1 MVRRAFNFSLQNE
14 KHPLIMKPTALP
26 QYGPYLATR
35 QPLSRRT
42 FLRGTG
48 IALALP
54 FLDTMLPTF
63 TRAAQSSSPLAPN
76 AKPRRFFGINN
87 NLGFAMGATAQ
98 RFFPEA
104 TGRNYPLSPYLKVIE
119 EHRND
124 FTVFSGVSYP
134 NVDGGHPADICFI
147 TGAPHPGSGSFRN
160 TISVDQ
166 LIAERIGIA
175 TRFPSLTLA
184 VNTNNRSLSCTGTGV
199 AIPPETSAAA
209 VFKQLFV
216 QGSESEVAAT
226 LTTLENGRSVLDAVA
241 AQAKSLESDLG
252 YKDRERLDQYFTSVR
267 DLEGRLK
274 ASEGWEKKPKPVVNR
289 PALVDPASAANYF
302 GKVKVMYDLAKIA
315 FETDST
321 RAITL
326 MLNSSSTPI
335 VEGVN
340 EVSITEDYHNLS
352 HHGKSEE
359 KLSQLRALDMRHM
372 QALNQLFRDLKGVK
386 EDQET
391 LLDRSMIYYGSNFG
405 DANQHVCFNMPV
417 LLAGGGFKHGQ
428 HIGFDREPTLNYP
441 LTNLLLSMVQRM
453 GLEVDK
459 FSSST
464 GTLRG
469 LEMT

>member
-1 MVRRAFNFSLQNE
+1 
-14 KHPLIMKPTALP
+14 MKPTAHP
-26 QYGPYLATR
+26 QYGPYIATR

-42 FLRGTG
+42 FLRGAG
-48 IALALP
+48 VALALP

-63 TRAAQSSSPLAPN
+63 ARAQASSPLSPN
-76 AKPRRFFGINN
+76 AKPRRFFAINN

-98 RFFPEA
+98 RFFPDT
-104 TGRNYPLSPYLKVIE
+104 TGRNYPMSPYLKVLE

-166 LIAERIGIA
+166 LIAERIGTQ

-184 VNTNNRSLSCTGTGV
+184 VNTANRSLSCTGTGV
-199 AIPPETSAAA
+199 AIPPETSAAE

-216 QGSESEVAAT
+216 QGSEAEVQAT
-226 LTTLENGRSVLDAVA
+226 LTRLENGRSVLDAVA
-241 AQAKSLESDLG
+241 TQAKSLGRDLG

-274 ASEGWEKKPKPVVNR
+274 ASEGWELKPKPAVNV
-289 PALVDPASAANYF
+289 PPLVDPTSASNFF
-302 GKVKVMYDLAKIA
+302 GRSKVMYDLAKIA
-315 FETDST
+315 FESDST

-335 VEGVN
+335 VEGVT
-340 EVSITEDYHNLS
+340 EVAITEDYHNLS

-359 KLSQLRALDMRHM
+359 KLAQLRALDMWNMR
-372 QALNQLFRDLKGVK
+372 QINALLNDLKSVR
-386 EDQET
+386 EDQDT
-391 LLDRSMIYYGSNFG
+391 LLDRTMVYFGSHFG

-441 LTNLLLSMVQRM
+441 LTNLLLSMIHRM
-453 GLEVDK
+453 GIDADK

-464 GTLRG
+464 GTMRG

>member
-1 MVRRAFNFSLQNE
+1 M
-14 KHPLIMKPTALP
+14 IMKPSSQPL
-26 QYGPYLATR
+26 QGPYISTR

-42 FLRGTG
+42 FLRGAG
-48 IALALP
+48 VAMALP

-63 TRAAQSSSPLAPN
+63 ARGATSSSPLAPN
-76 AKPRRFFGINN
+76 AKPRRFFAINN

-98 RFFPEA
+98 RFFPDVA
-104 TGRNYPLSPYLKVIE
+104 GRNYPLSPYLKVVE
-119 EHRND
+119 EYRND

-134 NVDGGHPADICFI
+134 NVDGGHPADICFV

-166 LIAERIGIA
+166 LIAERIGTL

-216 QGSESEVAAT
+216 QGSEAEVAAT
-226 LTTLENGRSVLDAVA
+226 ITRLENGRSVLDAVA
-241 AQAKSLESDLG
+241 AQAKGLQRDLPVR
-252 YKDRERLDQYFTSVR
+252 DRERLDQYFTSVR
-267 DLEGRLK
+267 DLESRLK
-274 ASEGWEKKPKPVVNR
+274 ESEGWERKPKPVVNVA
-289 PALVDPASAANYF
+289 PIVDPTSAANFF
-302 GKVKVMYDLAKIA
+302 GKVKAMYDLAKIA

-335 VEGVN
+335 VEGITDA
-340 EVSITEDYHNLS
+340 SITEDYHNLS

-359 KLSQLRALDMRHM
+359 KLAQLRALDVQHM
-372 QALNQLFRDLKGVK
+372 KMLGHLYGGLKSVK
-386 EDQET
+386 EDQES
-391 LLDRSMIYYGSNFG
+391 LLDRTMVYFGSNFG

-428 HIGFDREPTLNYP
+428 HLAFDREPTLNYP
-441 LTNLLLSMVQRM
+441 LTNVLLSMIHRM
-453 GLEVDK
+453 GIEVDK

-464 GTLRG
+464 GTMRG

>member
-1 MVRRAFNFSLQNE
+1 M
-14 KHPLIMKPTALP
+14 IMKPSPL
-26 QYGPYLATR
+26 QLQGPYISTR

-42 FLRGTG
+42 FLRGAG
-48 IALALP
+48 VAMALP

-63 TRAAQSSSPLAPN
+63 ARGATSSSPLAPN
-76 AKPRRFFGINN
+76 ANPRRFFAINN

-98 RFFPEA
+98 RFFPSA
-104 TGRNYPLSPYLKVIE
+104 TGRNYPLSPYLKVVE

-134 NVDGGHPADICFI
+134 NVDGGHPADICFV

-166 LIAERIGIA
+166 LIAERIGTL

-216 QGSESEVAAT
+216 QGSEAEVAAT
-226 LTTLENGRSVLDAVA
+226 ITRLENGRSVLDAVA
-241 AQAKSLESDLG
+241 TQAKGLQRDLPVR
-252 YKDRERLDQYFTSVR
+252 DRERLDQYFPSVR
-267 DLEGRLK
+267 DLESRLK
-274 ASEGWEKKPKPVVNR
+274 ESEGWERKPKPVVNTA
-289 PALVDPASAANYF
+289 PIVDPTSAANFF
-302 GKVKVMYDLAKIA
+302 GKVKSMYDLAKIA

-321 RAITL
+321 RAVTL

-335 VEGVN
+335 VEGITDA
-340 EVSITEDYHNLS
+340 SITEDYHNLS

-359 KLSQLRALDMRHM
+359 KLAQLRALDMQHM
-372 QALNQLFRDLKGVK
+372 KMLNHLYSGLKSVK
-386 EDQET
+386 EDQDT
-391 LLDRSMIYYGSNFG
+391 LLDRTMVYFGSNFG

-441 LTNLLLSMVQRM
+441 LTNLLLSMIHRM
-453 GLEVDK
+453 GIDVDK

-464 GTLRG
+464 GTMRG

>member
-1 MVRRAFNFSLQNE
+1 MN
-14 KHPLIMKPTALP
+14 KTPTAQP
-26 QYGPYLATR
+26 QYGPYISTR

-63 TRAAQSSSPLAPN
+63 TRAAEGSSPLSPN
-76 AKPRRFFGINN
+76 AKPRRFFAINN

-98 RFFPEA
+98 RFFPDVG
-104 TGRNYPLSPYLKVIE
+104 GRDYPLSPYLKVIE
-119 EHRND
+119 DYRND

-134 NVDGGHPADICFI
+134 NVDGGHPADICFV

-166 LIAERIGIA
+166 LIAERIGTQ

-216 QGSESEVAAT
+216 QGTEAEIAAT
-226 LTTLENGRSVLDAVA
+226 ITQLENGRSVLDAVA
-241 AQAKSLESDLG
+241 TQAKSLQRDLPT
-252 YKDRERLDQYFTSVR
+252 KDKERLDQYFTSVR
-267 DLEGRLK
+267 DLESRLK
-274 ASEGWEKKPKPVVNR
+274 VSEGWERKPKPVVSMA
-289 PALVDPASAANYF
+289 PLVDPTSAANFF

-335 VEGVN
+335 VEGIT

-352 HHGKSEE
+352 HHGKSED
-359 KLSQLRALDMRHM
+359 KLAQLRALDMHQM
-372 QALNQLFRDLKGVK
+372 MMLKHLYGNLKSVK
-386 EDQET
+386 EGEEN
-391 LLDRSMIYYGSNFG
+391 LLDRTMVYFGSNFG

-428 HIGFDREPTLNYP
+428 HLAFNREPTLNYP
-441 LTNLLLSMVQRM
+441 LSNLLLSMIHRM
-453 GLEVDK
+453 GIEMDK

-464 GTLRG
+464 GTMRG
-469 LEMT
+469 LELS